1 MTGRGRYRWFEVASR
16 AAGGAAGLVFV
27 LASLAL
33 AAVLAPGPAGPA
45 LAASSNQRPGS
56 GVQPPPF
63 EPSKG
68 TIKPELKTPPPGT
81 RMHVEASRITYDS
94 RTHVATATGHVII
107 VYGRYMLVAR
117 KVVYDQR
124 HDRMRANGEVR
135 LREPGGNVLTADIAQ
150 LENHFRDGFARHLR
164 LLLTND
170 STITAAYSRRSDGYL
185 TVFDHVTYTRCK
197 SCVTTTGAPLW
208 EIRSVKVTHDEKKH
222 LIYHRDAT
230 FEFLGMPVFWTPY
243 LSHPDPTVKRAT
255 GFLIPNFGY
264 SSDYGFGVQVPY
276 FINLAPN
283 YDLTLRPV
291 FTTRQGLLARAQFRH
306 RTASGTYNIDA
317 AGIYQLDTN
326 LLPPGNR
333 HFRGFVRT
341 QGEFAINNHWKWGWD
356 GTLTT
361 DETFM
366 RKYNISD
373 RTELD
378 NSVYLTGQKGRN
390 YFRAELLQY
399 QGLLSTDD
407 NNTYPVV
414 LPHVS
419 YSYTF
424 DQPVIG
430 GELGVDADFYSLFR
444 DNAVFSPTYSTLNQ
458 GTSQTRAVTDLHW
471 QRRMISGL
479 GLIMTPFASARSY
492 VDVTRNLPD
501 PITGIVSGT
510 DSTATVLPTAGIDV
524 RFPLVRAD
532 TMGSHV
538 LTPVAQIITSPD
550 SNTLSK
556 IGNEDAIGLNFDS
569 SSLFLHDHFTG
580 YDQFETGTRA
590 NVGFLYNLML
600 PSGGF
605 VRTSFGESLHI
616 AGQNAFFRGSGLNK
630 PRSDIVAAIA
640 LQPTDNLRF
649 YAQGRFDQTSLA
661 LHSVETGVD
670 MNYGPLTLSADYVNV
685 DAEPY
690 YGRPT
695 RQEQVWATADV
706 TLWQGWKVFGGIRY
720 DLALDR
726 PVKQLIGFGYDCDC
740 FAFKMYYKEDFTS
753 DRDIGK
759 SRALML
765 SIEFKTLGSTTL
777 GGGL

>member
-1 MTGRGRYRWFEVASR
+1 MTGRGRHRWFEVAWR
-16 AAGGAAGLVFV
+16 AAGGTAGFV
-27 LASLAL
+27 PALASVALFATLAL
-33 AAVLAPGPAGPA
+33 ALSGVG
-45 LAASSNQRPGS
+45 LAATSSGKINTD
-56 GVQPPPF
+56 VQPPPF
-63 EPSKG
+63 ESSSGK
-68 TIKPELKTPPPGT
+68 ISPELKTPPPGT
-81 RMHVEASRITYDS
+81 RMHVEAGRITYNS
-94 RTHVATATGHVII
+94 RSQVATATGHVII
-107 VYGRYMLVAR
+107 VYGRYVLVAK
-117 KVVYDQR
+117 KVVYDQKL
-124 HDRMRANGEVR
+124 DRMRAVGEVR

-170 STITAAYSRRSDGYL
+170 STIAAEYSRRSEGYL

-230 FEFLGMPVFWTPY
+230 FEFLGVPVFYTPY

-255 GFLIPNFGY
+255 GFLIPSFGL
-264 SSDYGFGVQVPY
+264 SNDYGLGVQVPY

-291 FTTRQGLLARAQFRH
+291 FTSRQGPLARAEFRH

-317 AGIYQLDTN
+317 GGIYQLDTG
-326 LLPPGNR
+326 LPAPGNR

-341 QGEFAINNHWKWGWD
+341 QGKFAINDHWNWGWD

-373 RTELD
+373 RTEID
-378 NSVYLTGQKGRN
+378 NTVYLTGLKGRN
-390 YFRAELLQY
+390 YFRAELFQF

-414 LPHVS
+414 LPHVR

-430 GELGVDADFYSLFR
+430 GELGLNADFYSLFR
-444 DNAVFSPTYSTLNQ
+444 DQSVFSPPYSTLDQ
-458 GTSQTRAVTDLHW
+458 GTSQTRTVADLHW
-471 QRRMISGL
+471 QRRMVSGL

-492 VDVTRNLPD
+492 VDVTQGLPD
-501 PITGIVSGT
+501 PMTGIVSGT
-510 DSTATVLPTAGIDV
+510 DTTATVLPTAGVDL
-524 RFPLVRAD
+524 RYPLVRAD
-532 TMGSHV
+532 GLGSHV

-550 SNTLSK
+550 SNTLNK

-569 SSLFLHDHFTG
+569 TSLFLHDHFTG

-605 VRTSFGESLHI
+605 LRTSFGESLHV
-616 AGQNAFFRGSGLNK
+616 AGQNAFFTGSGLNK
-630 PRSDIVAAIA
+630 PRSDIVAAA
-640 LQPTDNLRF
+640 AFQPTDSLRF
-649 YAQGRFDQTSLA
+649 YWQSRFDQTSLV
-661 LHSVETGVD
+661 LNSVETGID
-670 MNYGPLTLSADYVNV
+670 FNYGPLTLSTDYVNV
-685 DAEPY
+685 NAEPF
-690 YGRPT
+690 YGRPLG
-695 RQEQVWATADV
+695 QEQIWGTAD
-706 TLWQGWKVFGGIRY
+706 LALGAGWKVFGGIRY
-720 DLALDR
+720 DLALNR

-740 FAFKMYYKEDFTS
+740 FAFRMYYKEDYAS
-753 DRDIGK
+753 DRDIK
-759 SRALML
+759 TSRALML
-765 SIEFKTLGSTTL
+765 SIEFRTLGSTTL